1 MGTAMGFYNW
11 GVYIGYSLAFAFN
24 FIVEYFKWRWA
35 FWVAAIPGLIMG
47 VIVMITV
54 KEPQRKGK
62 MVREEDRVIYLQLL
76 CLSEPVQE
84 PFGSF

>member
-35 FWVAAIPGLIMG
+35 FWVAAIPGLILG
-47 VIVMITV
+47 VILMITERTTE
-54 KEPQRKGK
+54 KRE

-84 PFGSF
+84 PFGGF

>member
-24 FIVEYFKWRWA
+24 FIFEYFKWRWA
-35 FWVAAIPGLIMG
+35 FWVAAIPGLLI
-47 VIVMITV
+47 VIITV
-54 KEPQRKGK
+54 KEPQGKGK
-62 MVREEDRVIYLQLL
+62 MVRKEDRVIYLQLL

-84 PFGSF
+84 PFDSF